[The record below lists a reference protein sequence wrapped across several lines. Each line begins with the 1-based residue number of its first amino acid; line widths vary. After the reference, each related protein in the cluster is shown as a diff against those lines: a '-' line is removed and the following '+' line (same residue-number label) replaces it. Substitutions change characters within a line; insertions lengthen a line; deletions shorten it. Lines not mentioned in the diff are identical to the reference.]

1 MKTKKLYVLLLTAG
15 LCLTPTS
22 TFAQAKIVERKST
35 STHTTKKV
43 TPISKKK
50 TDNARKAPRLQEPT
64 GRYSTEYLSDE
75 SITVNGVTFVMKGV
89 QGGVFTMGATPEQE
103 RGGSTVYGNERPVHR
118 VAVSSFRIGQ
128 TEVTQQLW
136 QAVMGTNP
144 SKFKDGDYPVMR
156 VSWDD
161 CQDFINRLNG
171 LTGRHFRLPT
181 EAEWEYAA
189 RGGNQSR
196 GYKYSGSNDLDDVG
210 WYCANSL
217 SESGLETLPHYIARK
232 APNEL
237 GLYDMSGNAME
248 WCQDGYGSYSSKGQ
262 TNPTGPSSAAK
273 RVYRG
278 GAYTINDG
286 GCRVSIRGGLEPYDN
301 GTIGL
306 RLAL

>member
-1 MKTKKLYVLLLTAG
+1 MYRLLLATA
-15 LCLTPTS
+15 LSLSATS
-22 TFAQAKIVERKST
+22 GFAQAKIVQRKT
-35 STHTTKKV
+35 TNTHTTRKE
-43 TPISKKK
+43 TPSVKKK
-50 TDNARKAPRLQEPT
+50 TGNVRKAPRLQEPT

-75 SITVNGVTFVMKGV
+75 NITVNGVSFVMKGV

-103 RGGSTVYGNERPVHR
+103 RGDNIVYGDERPVHR

-144 SKFKDGDYPVMR
+144 SKFKDGDYPVAQ
-156 VSWDD
+156 VSWND

-171 LTGRHFRLPT
+171 LTGRRFRLPT

-189 RGGNQSR
+189 RGGNQSH
-196 GYKYSGSNDLDDVG
+196 GYKYAGSNDLDDVG
-210 WYCANSL
+210 WYSANSL
-217 SESGLETLPHYIARK
+217 SPSGLETLPHYIARK

-237 GLYDMSGNAME
+237 GIYDMSGNEME
-248 WCQDGYGSYSSKGQ
+248 WCQDGYGSYSAKGQ
-262 TNPTGPSSAAK
+262 TNPTGPSSASK

-278 GAYTINDG
+278 GAYSSNDG
-286 GCRVSIRGGLEPYDN
+286 GCRVSIRGGLEPYDS